1 MEKYKYSVK
10 KAIDMTEAEFE
21 KCAHLF
27 SVSYGKYSEKSDYKP
42 GEQIAMSKRFFEKRY
57 KKANVYIATC
67 YHACNGVLVGQ
78 AIYARRFYDGY
89 GTMTWVMQL
98 VVNEHHRKEGIGSKL
113 LHSIWGFSDDF
124 AWGLATANPCTVKAL
139 ERATLRRC
147 NPTVIQQNLSH
158 IQRFEQDIQFV
169 ENIEYDVTEYAS
181 EVNTHFFIDNREFVD
196 SIDKTTWKMGELKP
210 GYEWLAFTFRS
221 QPVDKELFKKHFTEF
236 AEFSESK
243 LIDAYSRM
251 RMQKQPWAQYPKEE
265 ISEILQLVDI
275 PRRAKILD
283 VGCGKGR
290 HSLTLGEKGYCVTGI
305 DFSSRNVRYAK
316 NLMKRMKKKNPDI
329 CCDFFTAD
337 ARNYLLPSEKKA
349 DLVLCLFDVIGSFPD
364 DENNK
369 KILKNLYSNV
379 KSKGYAAIS
388 VMNLGYLLAKTTVKN
403 FFDVNKDYE
412 LLYSMQPGKKM
423 QSSGEV
429 FDEQYLMI
437 DKYSGIVYHKE
448 QFDEDGQLPAEYV
461 IRDKR
466 FKMDEI
472 IGLAKEC
479 GFKILESR
487 YVRAGKFYQNQN
499 AEECKEILLILQK

>member
-78 AIYARRFYDGY
+78 AIYARRYYAGY

-98 VVNEHHRKEGIGSKL
+98 VVNAHHRKEGIGSKL

-169 ENIEYDVTEYAS
+169 ENIEYDVTEQRS
-181 EVNTHFFIDNREFVD
+181 EINTRFFIDNREFVNSVD
-196 SIDKTTWKMGELKP
+196 ASSWKMGELKP

-251 RMQKQPWAQYPKEE
+251 HMQKQPWAQHSDEE
-265 ISEILQLVDI
+265 VDEILKTI
-275 PRRAKILD
+275 EFPRAAKILD
-283 VGCGKGR
+283 VGCGRGR
-290 HSLTLGEKGYCVTGI
+290 HSVSLAKRGYRVTGV
-305 DFSSRNVRYAK
+305 DFSGKNVRYAK
-316 NLMKRMKKKNPDI
+316 NFVKRTKEKSPNI
-329 CCDFFTAD
+329 VCNFITAD
-337 ARNYLLPSEKKA
+337 ARNYLLPADKKV
-349 DLVLCLFDVIGSFPD
+349 DLALCLFDVIGSFPD
-364 DENNK
+364 EENNMQ
-369 KILKNLYSNV
+369 ILNNLYNNI
-379 KSKGYAAIS
+379 KPKGYAVIS
-388 VMNLGYLLAKTTVKN
+388 VMNLDFLLSKTTEESY
-403 FFDVNKDYE
+403 FDVNKDYE

-429 FDEQYLMI
+429 FDEKYLLI
-437 DKYSGIVYHKE
+437 DKNTGIVYHKE

-466 FKMDEI
+466 YKMNEI
-472 IGLAKEC
+472 IELAKQC
-479 GFKILESR
+479 GFKTIETR
-487 YVRAGKFYQNQN
+487 YVRAGKFYKNQKS
-499 AEECKEILLILQK
+499 EDCKEILLVLQK